1 MHIREVILGILLLL
15 PLIAAQYFNISGDVL
30 TLASVFISGCLWVA
44 FIRMIPTIIANR
56 YLRIITELVLTTAL
70 AVYFFGQLLSYYL
83 QGSYF
88 NARFFFHVDV
98 STISETWRAYLP
110 LLIIFIGWIASIWL
124 TVWTNRNRERVI
136 KSSALVLSILVFAI
150 VFDPGLRTSSVYA
163 AQSILQRDDENLNS
177 INWEELRLNKR
188 ALQSDTT
195 PALAGKNLVMV
206 FLEGFDKLYT
216 DEAVFPGLTPNILA
230 LNNQGWQLENL
241 RQRLGTDWTMAG
253 LVSSLCGTPLLHDE
267 VFTGNQIMFT
277 KFLNRA
283 VCLPDILHEA
293 GYQQSF
299 MGGASLVFAGKGIF
313 LNQHSFDHVYG
324 LDELKGKLPDPT
336 YRGGWG
342 LFDDSLFELALQEFD
357 KYSQKDAPFNLT
369 LLTIDTHHPAGKAS
383 RSCPKYSNIDN
394 SILHAVHCTDY
405 LVGNFIRQLQSKPAF
420 ANTLVVL
427 LSDHLAMRNDA
438 YALFPK
444 GYDRRL
450 YFNVLNSD
458 LLGSSDVLASPMD
471 LAPTI
476 LNLLGVTHNTA
487 FLAGSDL
494 LSKAERSKLN
504 QVKDAQRNR
513 TIAFLNSKYL
523 TSVEDSGHQT
533 ALLAPRDFEFLNQIE
548 HIEVIDSKVMFK
560 VTGKDPYFILP
571 KFENLSGDAMTMIID
586 MDAPAETDL
595 TVFYLTG
602 LQQEYSLERSRVERI
617 KAGNSRIFFPLPADA
632 DFGRIRVDP
641 GSIEGDYTIH
651 SIEIRM

>member
-1 MHIREVILGILLLL
+1 MKEKPGVK
-15 PLIAAQYFNISGDVL
+15 IAALQVIADEL
-30 TLASVFISGCLWVA
+30 TEEVNCQRGGKYEFC
-44 FIRMIPTIIANR
+44 
-56 YLRIITELVLTTAL
+56 
-70 AVYFFGQLLSYYL
+70 
-83 QGSYF
+83 
-88 NARFFFHVDV
+88 
-98 STISETWRAYLP
+98 
-110 LLIIFIGWIASIWL
+110 
-124 TVWTNRNRERVI
+124 
-136 KSSALVLSILVFAI
+136 ALVLSILVLAI
-150 VFDPGLRTSSVYA
+150 VFDPGLRNSSVYA
-163 AQSILQRDDENLNS
+163 AQSVLHHEDENLSS
-177 INWEELRLNKR
+177 IEWEKLRLNKR
-188 ALQSDTT
+188 ALQSDTA

-206 FLEGFDKLYT
+206 FMEGFDKLYT
-216 DEAVFPGLTPNILA
+216 DETVFPGLTPNILA
-230 LNNQGWQLENL
+230 LNKQGWQLENL
-241 RQRLGTDWTMAG
+241 RQRSGTDWTMAG
-253 LVSSLCGTPLLHDE
+253 LVSSLCGTPILHNQ
-267 VFTGNQIMFT
+267 VFTSNQIMFT

-283 VCLPDILHEA
+283 VCLPDILHNA
-293 GYQQSF
+293 GYKQSF

-324 LDELKGKLPDPT
+324 LDELKGNLPDPT

-357 KYSQKDAPFNLT
+357 KYSQKDVPFNLT
-369 LLTIDTHHPAGKAS
+369 LLTIDTHHPAGNAS

-420 ANTLVVL
+420 ANTVVVL

-438 YALFPK
+438 YPLFPK
-444 GYDRRL
+444 GYHRRL

-476 LNLLGVTHNTA
+476 LHLLGVTHSTA

-494 LSKAERSKLN
+494 LSNAERSKLD
-504 QVKDAQRNR
+504 QVTDAQRDR

-523 TSVEDSGHQT
+523 TSVKDSGHQT
-533 ALLAPRDFEFLNQIE
+533 TLLAARDIEFLNQIE
-548 HIEVIDSKVMFK
+548 NIEIIDSNVKFK
-560 VTGKDPYFILP
+560 ATGQDPYFILP
-571 KFENLSGDAMTMIID
+571 KFQNLSGDAMTMIID

-595 TVFYLTG
+595 MVFYLTG
-602 LQQEYSLERSRVERI
+602 LQQEYSLERTRVERI
-617 KAGNSRIFFPLPADA
+617 KAGNNRIFFPLPADA

-641 GSIEGDYTIH
+641 GIIEGDYTIH